1 MTLDEFVK
9 KYEGKKVDYD
19 GYYGAQCV
27 DLARLYI
34 RLVWG
39 LPQPKN
45 IISAYEAYTHWLRC
59 GNGFEEIS
67 WKSLTK
73 IARGDLVVFPPTDTN
88 LHGHIAIVLDIAD
101 GEVLCF
107 EQNGFTQKGA
117 EQKRRPLDTVFG
129 CLTLSE
135 KKKRSL
141 ENE

>member
-1 MTLDEFVK
+1 MTLEKFVK
-9 KYEGKKVDYD
+9 KYEGKKVDYS

-27 DLARLYI
+27 DLVRLYI
-34 RLVWG
+34 HLVWN
-39 LPQPKN
+39 LTQPKN
-45 IISAYEAYTHWLRC
+45 IISAYEAYTRWLRC
-59 GNGFEEIS
+59 GNGLNEIS

-73 IARGDLVVFPPTDTN
+73 IARGDIVVFPPTISN
-88 LHGHIAIVLDIAD
+88 PHGHIAIVLDVAND
-101 GEVLCF
+101 EVLCF

-129 CLTLSE
+129 CLTLNE

>member
-9 KYEGKKVDYD
+9 EYEGKKVDYD

-27 DLARLYI
+27 DLVRLYI

-59 GNGFEEIS
+59 SDGFNEIG

-73 IARGDLVVFPPTDTN
+73 IARGDVVVFPPTDTN

-107 EQNGFTQKGA
+107 EQNGFAQKGA
-117 EQKRRPLDTVFG
+117 EQKRRPLDMAFG

>member
-27 DLARLYI
+27 DLVRLYI

-59 GNGFEEIS
+59 GDGFNEIS
-67 WKSLTK
+67 WKSITK
-73 IARGDLVVFPPTDTN
+73 IARGDIIVFPPTDTN
-88 LHGHIAIVLDIAD
+88 SHGHIAIVLDVTGD
-101 GEVLCF
+101 EVLCF

-117 EQKRRPLDTVFG
+117 EQKRRLLDMGFG

>member
-1 MTLDEFVK
+1 MTLDKFVK
-9 KYEGKKVDYD
+9 QYEGKKVNYD

-27 DLARLYI
+27 DLVRLYI
-34 RLVWG
+34 RLVWN
-39 LPQPKN
+39 LIQPKN
-45 IISAYEAYTHWLRC
+45 IISAYEAYTRWLRC
-59 GNGFEEIS
+59 SDGFKEIG

-73 IARGDLVVFPPTDTN
+73 IARGDIVVFPPTGAN
-88 LHGHIAIVLDIAD
+88 LHGHIAIVLDVTD
-101 GEVLCF
+101 DEVLCF

-129 CLTLSE
+129 CLTLNE

>member
-1 MTLDEFVK
+1 MTLEKFVK
-9 KYEGKKVDYD
+9 QYEGKKVDYD

-27 DLARLYI
+27 DLVRLYI

-59 GNGFEEIS
+59 GDGFNEIS
-67 WKSLTK
+67 WKSITK
-73 IARGDLVVFPPTDTN
+73 ITRGDIIVFPLTDTN
-88 LHGHIAIVLDIAD
+88 PHGHIAIVLDVTRD
-101 GEVLCF
+101 EVLCF

-117 EQKRRPLDTVFG
+117 EQKRRLLDMGFG

>member
-27 DLARLYI
+27 DLVRLYI

-59 GNGFEEIS
+59 GNGFDEIG

-73 IARGDLVVFPPTDTN
+73 IARGDLVVFSPTDTN

-117 EQKRRPLDTVFG
+117 EQKRRPLDMVFG

-135 KKKRSL
+135 KRKRSL

>member
-27 DLARLYI
+27 DLVRLYI

-59 GNGFEEIS
+59 GDGFNEIS
-67 WKSLTK
+67 WKSITK
-73 IARGDLVVFPPTDTN
+73 IARGDIIVFPPTDTN
-88 LHGHIAIVLDIAD
+88 PHGHIAIVLDVTGD
-101 GEVLCF
+101 EVLCF

-117 EQKRRPLDTVFG
+117 EQKRRLLDMGFG

>member
-27 DLARLYI
+27 DLVRLYI

-59 GNGFEEIS
+59 GNGFNEIS
-67 WKSLTK
+67 WKSITK
-73 IARGDLVVFPPTDTN
+73 IARGDIIVFPPTDINT
-88 LHGHIAIVLDIAD
+88 HGHIAIVLDIAD

-117 EQKRRPLDTVFG
+117 EQKRRPLDMVFG

>member
-1 MTLDEFVK
+1 MTLDKFVK
-9 KYEGKKVDYD
+9 QYEGKKVDYD

-27 DLARLYI
+27 DLVRLYI
-34 RLVWG
+34 RLVWD
-39 LPQPKN
+39 LPQPQN
-45 IISAYEAYTHWLRC
+45 IISAYEAYTRWLRC
-59 GNGFEEIS
+59 GNGFNEIS

-73 IARGDLVVFPPTDTN
+73 IARGDIVVFPPTDTN
-88 LHGHIAIVLDIAD
+88 SYGHIAIVLDVAD
-101 GEVLCF
+101 EEVLCF

-117 EQKRRPLDTVFG
+117 KQRRRPLDMVFG

>member
-27 DLARLYI
+27 DLVRLYI

-59 GNGFEEIS
+59 GNGFDEIS

-117 EQKRRPLDTVFG
+117 EQKRRPLDAVFG
-129 CLTLSE
+129 CLTLNE
-135 KKKRSL
+135 KRKRSL

>member
-19 GYYGAQCV
+19 GCYGAQCV
-27 DLARLYI
+27 DLVRLYI
-34 RLVWG
+34 HLVWT
-39 LPQPKN
+39 LPQPKS
-45 IISAYEAYTHWLRC
+45 IISAYEAHTRWLRS
-59 GNGFEEIS
+59 GNSFNEIG

-73 IARGDLVVFPPTDTN
+73 IARGDIVVFPPTDTN
-88 LHGHIAIVLDIAD
+88 SHGHIAIVLDVAD

>member
-9 KYEGKKVDYD
+9 EYEGKKVDYD
-19 GYYGAQCV
+19 GSYGAQCV
-27 DLARLYI
+27 DLVRLYI
-34 RLVWG
+34 RLVWS
-39 LPQPKN
+39 LPQPKS
-45 IISAYEAYTHWLRC
+45 IISAYEAYTRWLRC
-59 GNGFEEIS
+59 GNGFNEIG

-117 EQKRRPLDTVFG
+117 EQKRRPLKTVFG
-129 CLTLSE
+129 CLTLDK
-135 KKKRSL
+135 KKKRRE

>member
-1 MTLDEFVK
+1 MTLDKFVK
-9 KYEGKKVDYD
+9 QYEGKKVDYD

-27 DLARLYI
+27 DLVRLYI

-59 GNGFEEIS
+59 SDGFNEIS
-67 WKSLTK
+67 WKSITK
-73 IARGDLVVFPPTDTN
+73 IARGDIIVFPPTDTN
-88 LHGHIAIVLDIAD
+88 SHGHIAIALDVTD
-101 GEVLCF
+101 SEVLCF

-117 EQKRRPLDTVFG
+117 EQKRSPSDMGFG
-129 CLTLSE
+129 CLTLSK

>member
-1 MTLDEFVK
+1 MTLEKFVK
-9 KYEGKKVDYD
+9 QNEGKKVDYD

-27 DLARLYI
+27 DLVRLYI
-34 RLVWG
+34 RLVWD
-39 LPQPKN
+39 LPQPQN
-45 IISAYEAYTHWLRC
+45 IISAYEAYTRWLRC
-59 GNGFEEIS
+59 GNGFNEIS

-73 IARGDLVVFPPTDTN
+73 IARGDIVVFPPTDTN
-88 LHGHIAIVLDIAD
+88 SYGHIAIVIDVAD
-101 GEVLCF
+101 DEVLCF

-129 CLTLSE
+129 CLTLNE

>member
-1 MTLDEFVK
+1 MTLDEFVEEC
-9 KYEGKKVDYD
+9 EGKKIDYD

-27 DLARLYI
+27 DLVRLYI

-45 IISAYEAYTHWLRC
+45 IISAYEAYTRWLRC
-59 GNGFEEIS
+59 GDCFNEIG

-73 IARGDLVVFPPTDTN
+73 IARGDIVIFPPIISN
-88 LHGHIAIVLDIAD
+88 PHGHIAIVLDVAED
-101 GEVLCF
+101 EVLCF

-117 EQKRRPLDTVFG
+117 EQKRRPLKSVFG
-129 CLTLSE
+129 CLTLDK
-135 KKKRSL
+135 KKKRRE

>member
-9 KYEGKKVDYD
+9 EYEGKKVDYD

-27 DLARLYI
+27 DLVRLYI

-59 GNGFEEIS
+59 SDGFNEIS
-67 WKSLTK
+67 WKSITK
-73 IARGDLVVFPPTDTN
+73 IARGDIIVFPPTDTN
-88 LHGHIAIVLDIAD
+88 LHGHIAIVLDVTGD
-101 GEVLCF
+101 EVLCF

-117 EQKRRPLDTVFG
+117 EQKRRLLDTVFG
-129 CLTLSE
+129 CLTLNE
-135 KKKRSL
+135 KKKRSS

>member
-9 KYEGKKVDYD
+9 EYEGKKVDYD

-27 DLARLYI
+27 DLVRLYI

-59 GNGFEEIS
+59 GNGFNEIS
-67 WKSLTK
+67 WKSITK
-73 IARGDLVVFPPTDTN
+73 IARGDIIVFPPTDTN
-88 LHGHIAIVLDIAD
+88 PHGHIAIVLDVTND
-101 GEVLCF
+101 EVLCF
-107 EQNGFTQKGA
+107 EQNDFTQKGA
-117 EQKRRPLDTVFG
+117 EQKRRLLDMGFG

>member
-9 KYEGKKVDYD
+9 EYEGKKVDYD

-27 DLARLYI
+27 DLVRLYI

-59 GNGFEEIS
+59 GDGFNEIS
-67 WKSLTK
+67 WKSITK
-73 IARGDLVVFPPTDTN
+73 IARGDIIVFPPTDTN
-88 LHGHIAIVLDIAD
+88 SHGHIAIVLDVTRD
-101 GEVLCF
+101 EVLCF

-117 EQKRRPLDTVFG
+117 EQKRRLLDMGFG

>member
-1 MTLDEFVK
+1 MTLDKFVK
-9 KYEGKKVDYD
+9 EYEGKKIDYD
-19 GYYGAQCV
+19 DCYGAQFV
-27 DLARLYI
+27 DLVRLYI
-34 RLVWG
+34 HLVWS
-39 LPQPKN
+39 LPQPKS
-45 IISAYEAYTHWLRC
+45 IISAYEAYTRWLRC
-59 GNGFEEIS
+59 GNGFDEIG

-88 LHGHIAIVLDIAD
+88 SHGHIAIVLDVSD

-135 KKKRSL
+135 KRKRSL

>member
-9 KYEGKKVDYD
+9 QYEGKKVDYD
-19 GYYGAQCV
+19 GHYGAQCV
-27 DLARLYI
+27 DLVRLYI
-34 RLVWG
+34 HLVWN
-39 LPQPKN
+39 LIQPKN

-59 GNGFEEIS
+59 GDGFNEIG
-67 WKSLTK
+67 WKSITK
-73 IARGDLVVFPPTDTN
+73 IARGDIVIFPPTGAN
-88 LHGHIAIVLDIAD
+88 LHGHIAIVLDVAD
-101 GEVLCF
+101 DEVLCF

-129 CLTLSE
+129 CLTLNK

>member
-1 MTLDEFVK
+1 MTLDRFVK
-9 KYEGKKVDYD
+9 EYEGKKIDYD
-19 GYYGAQCV
+19 GSYGAQCV
-27 DLARLYI
+27 DLVRLYI
-34 RLVWG
+34 HLVWG
-39 LPQPKN
+39 LPQPKS
-45 IISAYEAYTHWLRC
+45 IISAYEAYTRWLRC
-59 GNGFEEIS
+59 GNSFNEIG

-117 EQKRRPLDTVFG
+117 EQKRRLLDTVFG

>member
-9 KYEGKKVDYD
+9 KHEGKKVDYD

-27 DLARLYI
+27 DLVRLYI

-59 GNGFEEIS
+59 GNGFNEIS
-67 WKSLTK
+67 WKSITK
-73 IARGDLVVFPPTDTN
+73 IARGDIIVFPPTDIN
-88 LHGHIAIVLDIAD
+88 PHGHIAIVLDVTGD
-101 GEVLCF
+101 EVLCF

-117 EQKRRPLDTVFG
+117 EQKRRLLDMGFG